1 MKTLMLE
8 DILFMKL
15 CKKEHAFMAKTGQPL
30 LLVNFH
36 KEESAVGEDNKDVM
50 VLMMDMHNKLD
61 VMFNK
66 VDMVAGKLGVVVDM
80 GVVREF
86 NMASIVIRWIQVGYG
101 ILNVILMLLQ
111 ILQEFSNANQFFS
124 VIFDG

>member
-8 DILFMKL
+8 DILFMKFH
-15 CKKEHAFMAKTGQPL
+15 KKEHAFMAKTGQPL
-30 LLVNFH
+30 LLVNFN

-50 VLMMDMHNKLD
+50 ALMMDMHNKLD

-66 VDMVAGKLGVVVDM
+66 VDVVANKLGVVVDV

-124 VIFDG
+124 IIFDG